1 MDFIAYRHK
10 IHKISEMSIQ
20 KLKKSKNSLNGKDI
34 IDKFTLLS

>member
-1 MDFIAYRHK
+1 MFIVYRHK

-20 KLKKSKNSLNGKDI
+20 KLKKSKNSLDDDDF